1 MPHAGGRKA
10 GGLVNVLVPQWFF
23 GLDSVMYVLSAII
36 GFLVSFYAF
45 KLYNI
50 TSKKSHFYLYASF
63 AVLGMGFMI
72 LGITTVLTLS
82 VSSASIFADTI
93 SWADD
98 FGFWIY
104 YASSI
109 IAYGLLV
116 MMYLPEK
123 LRFPIFL
130 PFWYNGFPYFQIVSL
145 FLLSYVIFR
154 SAANYALNR
163 NSNSLLVLSAFA
175 LIGLYHLLSLFTSLN
190 EIIYVFAQLSLLSG
204 FVCLLA
210 MLTRVN
216 KIER

>member
-1 MPHAGGRKA
+1 M
-10 GGLVNVLVPQWFF
+10 NVLVPPWFF
-23 GLDSVMYVLSAII
+23 GFDSVMYLLSAVI
-36 GFLVSFYAF
+36 GFLVSFHAF

-63 AVLGMGFMI
+63 AVLGMGLLV
-72 LGITTVLTLS
+72 LGVTTVFSIS
-82 VSSASIFADTI
+82 VSSASVFADTV
-93 SWADD
+93 SWVDD

-104 YASSI
+104 YASSAF
-109 IAYGLLV
+109 AYGLLV

-123 LRFPIFL
+123 LKFPIFL
-130 PFWYNGFPYFQIVSL
+130 PLWFNGFPYFQIVSL

-154 SAANYALNR
+154 STANYVLNR
-163 NSNSLLVLSAFA
+163 NSDALLVMLAFT
-175 LIGLYHLLSLFTSLN
+175 LMGIYHLLSLFTSLN

-204 FVCLLA
+204 FLSLLI